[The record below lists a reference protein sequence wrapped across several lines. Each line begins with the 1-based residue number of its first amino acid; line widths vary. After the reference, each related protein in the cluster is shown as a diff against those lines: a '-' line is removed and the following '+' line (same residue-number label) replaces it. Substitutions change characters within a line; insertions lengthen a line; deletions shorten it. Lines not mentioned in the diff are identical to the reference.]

1 MHGTVKDFIFVLSKQ
16 LKPLKITV
24 MKKFIFTANVI
35 AIIALVP
42 AVIFGYLH
50 NETPGTDKKASTE
63 IVNDVTN
70 GQDDGS
76 SIHLV
81 KTF

>member
-1 MHGTVKDFIFVLSKQ
+1 
-16 LKPLKITV
+16 

-50 NETPGTDKKASTE
+50 NNNSASDNTNKTEVVKETSNGYEESTP
-63 IVNDVTN
+63 
-70 GQDDGS
+70 
-76 SIHLV
+76 LFMV
-81 KTF
+81 KLH